1 VTKPIRAIAP
11 HGGTLIDR
19 TLRGTL
25 REGAIERAAHLP
37 RLTLNAVNLS
47 DLELIGNGAFSPLTG
62 FMGETDYHSV
72 VDEMYLQNGLPWSI
86 PITLAVTRAQAETF
100 KIGQEIALYDGAD
113 RLMGLLEL
121 AEKYTYDKQAEA
133 QQVFRT
139 TEEQHPGVARIYA
152 AGEVYLAGEIWV
164 VNGPKN
170 PPFAEFRHS
179 PVETRRMFAAN
190 GWRRIVGFQ
199 TRNPIH
205 RAHEYIQKAALEI
218 VDGLFL
224 HPLVGETKSDD
235 IPADVRMRS
244 YQSLLRDYYP
254 PDRTI
259 LGVYPAAM
267 RYGGPREAIFHAIA
281 RKNYGCTHFIVGR
294 DHAGVGGYYGTYD
307 AQLIFD
313 SFAPHEMGITPLFF
327 EHTFYCRKCGA
338 MASYKTC
345 PHDAEDHL
353 ILSGSKVREM
363 LTRGEMPPP
372 EFSRPEV
379 AQILIE
385 AYRQE
390 LRIEEPVEAPV
401 QPKAAVPPVAPLAKE
416 IKMETATG
424 TESNP
429 HGRRMLVIGLDC
441 AAPELVF
448 DAWRKDLP
456 TINRLMS
463 QGAYGKLESTIPA
476 ITVPAWSCMM
486 TGRDPGQLGF
496 YGFRNRADY
505 SYERMTIANAKA
517 VTHPR
522 VWNLLSDAGKRVA
535 TIGVPQTYPV
545 QPINGQMVSCFL
557 TPSAKSQYTY
567 PPELKEQIAGWIDGE
582 FLVDVPNFRSEDK
595 DQILSDIYRMA
606 EQHFTVCKQLLAR
619 ERYDYFMTV
628 DMGVDR
634 IHHAFWKYMDPAH
647 PKHEPG
653 NRFQQAIHDYYVF
666 IDNQIAEVLKLV
678 DDDTIV
684 LIVSDHGGKAMVGGL
699 CINEW
704 LMREGYLTLK
714 EYPSQVVPIEKC
726 EIDWSKTKAWG
737 AGGYYGR
744 LFMNVKGR
752 EPNGII
758 DPADYEHERAT
769 LMRKLAGI
777 ADPDGRNIGSVAF
790 KPEDVYNEIKNIPP
804 DLVIYFGNLDWRSV
818 GSVGHDA
825 VWTFENDTGPDD
837 ANHAQYGIFILHD
850 PRNPRGGK
858 YLEGLRIYDVAP
870 TLLTLLDQP
879 VPEGIR
885 GKAIDL

>member
-1 VTKPIRAIAP
+1 VAKPIRAIPP
-11 HGGTLIDR
+11 HGGKLIDR

-25 REGAIERAAHLP
+25 REAAIERAAYLP
-37 RLTLNAVNLS
+37 SLALNAVNLS

-62 FMGETDYHSV
+62 FMGAADYHSV
-72 VDEMYLQNGLPWSI
+72 VDEMYLESGLPWTI
-86 PITLAVTRAQAETF
+86 PITLAVTREQANSF
-100 KIGQEIALYDGAD
+100 AVGKEIALYDDGG
-113 RLMGLLEL
+113 RLVGLLEL
-121 AEKYTYDKQAEA
+121 AEKFDYDKQHEA
-133 QQVFRT
+133 TQVFRT
-139 TEEQHPGVARIYA
+139 AEEQHPGVARIYA
-152 AGEVYLAGEIWV
+152 AGEVYLGGEVWV
-164 VNGPKN
+164 VNKPEN
-170 PPFAEFRHS
+170 SPFAEFRHT
-179 PVETRRMFAAN
+179 PAEARRMFASS

-294 DHAGVGGYYGTYD
+294 DHAGVGSYYGTYD

-313 SFAPHEMGITPLFF
+313 EFAPHELGITPLFF

-345 PHDAEDHL
+345 PHGAEDHL
-353 ILSGSKVREM
+353 ILSGTRVREM
-363 LTRGEMPPP
+363 LSRGEMPPP

-379 AQILIE
+379 AQILID

-390 LRIEEPVEAPV
+390 LRVAEPTAEQPAGPV
-401 QPKAAVPPVAPLAKE
+401 STTAAEKEVPAMQMNP
-416 IKMETATG
+416 TN
-424 TESNP
+424 SN
-429 HGRRMLVIGLDC
+429 GSSSRRMLVIGLDC

-448 DAWRKDLP
+448 EAWRDELP

-486 TGRDPGQLGF
+486 SGRDPGQLGF

-505 SYERMTIANAKA
+505 SYERMSIANAKA
-517 VTHPR
+517 VAHPR

-535 TIGVPQTYPV
+535 AIGVPQTYPV

-557 TPSAKSQYTY
+557 TPSAKSQYTH
-567 PPELKEQIAGWIDGE
+567 PIELKEEIASWIDGE

-595 DQILSDIYRMA
+595 DQILADIYRMA
-606 EQHFTVCKQLLAR
+606 EQHFTVCKRLLER

-634 IHHAFWKYMDPAH
+634 IHHAFWKYMDPEH

-653 NRFQQAIHDYYVF
+653 NRFQQAIHDYYVW
-666 IDNQIAEVLKLV
+666 IDGQIAELLKLI

-684 LIVSDHGGKAMVGGL
+684 LVVSDHGGKAMVGGL

-704 LMREGYLTLK
+704 LMREGYLALK
-714 EYPSQVVPIEKC
+714 EYPSQVTPMEKC

-752 EPNGII
+752 EPNGVIA
-758 DPADYEHERAT
+758 PQDYEHERAT
-769 LMRKLAGI
+769 LIQKLAAI
-777 ADPDGRNIGSVAF
+777 ADPDGRNIGTVAF
-790 KPEDVYNEIKNIPP
+790 KPEEVYREINNIPP
-804 DLVIYFGNLDWRSV
+804 DLVVYFGNLDWRSV
-818 GSVGHDA
+818 GSVGHQSI
-825 VWTFENDTGPDD
+825 WTFENDTGPDD
-837 ANHAQYGIFILHD
+837 ANHAQHGIFILYD
-850 PRNPRGGK
+850 PRSPGNGK
-858 YLEGLRIYDVAP
+858 RLEGLKIYDVAP
-870 TLLTLLDQP
+870 TVLTMLGQP
-879 VPEGIR
+879 APEGIR
-885 GKAIDL
+885 GKVIEI